1 MCLFKTYLL
10 TCCFVVCVD
19 VQQWVM
25 MTDREL
31 LSLHINTKVINIYEY
46 VVSTDSEMNVI
57 RYNV

>member
-1 MCLFKTYLL
+1 VF
-10 TCCFVVCVD
+10 VD